1 MAERIVSP
9 GVFTREK
16 DLSFLPQGIA
26 EIGAAVIGPTVKGPA
41 FTPTRITSWPEFQNV
56 FGDLDSRF
64 YVPMTVKEYLNN
76 GPSVTIVRILGLGGY
91 QPSSLR
97 LSLVPVNAQS
107 ASAGDATKVVAVLH
121 PSRANSSLDLGAG
134 GASSVDASANWDATT
149 LTIDSVA
156 KTISFDTGSDNYVT
170 KVFGSN
176 PQTTNT
182 NVYVY
187 KEYKGFASQH
197 GFDANTSASIA
208 SASSGEDFTHDYAV
222 ATTPY
227 IVSQESG
234 GARKNLFKIKTK
246 SHGNAV
252 NGDFKIAIAD
262 LTAAGQEPGSDWAH
276 FTLRVLR
283 NNPGENNDSEV
294 IEDFTKLNLDPDSP
308 NFAPRRVGDRYVT
321 SDTAGKLTFNGDWPG
336 TDGSIHIRMSDYETE
351 LAGINEALVPHGFAA
366 VTNPTLGT
374 STVPSGSIVINQI
387 NSSTSKYD
395 QSQYY
400 GWDFAADNNKQ
411 YLAPLPASAGTG
423 NNAVFSLETM
433 YGHTTAAADLEVD
446 TAADGDTLLTLTT
459 AATAQLKFVA
469 PLQGGYDGDNPTT
482 LKATG
487 TDISTSNTQG
497 FDCSGTLASGSKSY
511 ERAIN
516 AISNPDEYDINLLV
530 TPGVI
535 HEYHPAVTKHA
546 ISKIESRA
554 DCFYVMDGSRWG
566 RTVSNA
572 VSDIKALDTNYA
584 ATYYPWVKVVDT
596 TKGKPVWVP
605 PSVVLPGVIAF
616 TDSVAHEWF
625 APAGLNRGGLGSVI
639 EAKTRLT
646 HTERDTLY
654 EGRVNPIASFPG
666 QGVVVFGQK
675 TLQGKPSALDRINV
689 RRLLIRLRKFIASSS
704 RYLVFEQN
712 TSATRNRFLGIV
724 NPFLESV
731 QANSGLSAFKVVM
744 DGSNN
749 TPDVVDRNEL
759 RGQIFIQP
767 TRTAEFIV
775 LDFVVQPTGAAFPE

>member
-26 EIGAAVIGPTVKGPA
+26 EIGAAIIGPTVKGPA
-41 FTPTRITSWPEFQNV
+41 FTPTQVSSFSEFKNI
-56 FGDLDSRF
+56 FGELDSRF
-64 YVPMTVKEYLNN
+64 YVPMTAQEYLKNA
-76 GPSVTIVRILGLGGY
+76 PSVTIVRILGLGGY
-91 QPSSLR
+91 QPSTIR
-97 LSLVPVNAQS
+97 LSVSSSTSLTEHVA
-107 ASAGDATKVVAVLH
+107 AVLH
-121 PSRANSSLDLGAG
+121 PSRGEPGLSLAGPSSA
-134 GASSVDASANWDATT
+134 SVDASADWNATV
-149 LTIDSVA
+149 LTVGTAAA

-170 KVFGSN
+170 KVFGSD

-187 KEYKGFASQH
+187 KEFKGWISQN
-197 GFDANTSASIA
+197 GFSASDTVHIV
-208 SASSGEDFTHDYAV
+208 SASSGEDFTHDYSV
-222 ATTPY
+222 ATSPY
-227 IVSQESG
+227 FISQLSG
-234 GARKNLFKIKTK
+234 GARKNLFKVKTK
-246 SHGNAV
+246 SHGNSV
-252 NGDFKIAIAD
+252 NGDFKIAISD
-262 LTAAGQEPGSDWAH
+262 LIAAGGKAGSDWAH

-283 NNPGENNDSEV
+283 NNPGESNDKEV
-294 IEDFTKLNLDPDSP
+294 LEEFVDLNFDPDSP
-308 NFAPRRVGDRYVT
+308 NYAPRRIGDRYVT
-321 SDTAGKLTFNGDWPG
+321 SDADGKLTFNGDWPG
-336 TDGSIHIRMSDYETE
+336 TDGSVHIRLSDYATE
-351 LAGINEALVPHGFAA
+351 LEGINEALVPHGFAA
-366 VTNPTLGT
+366 ASNPTLGG
-374 STVPSGSIVINQI
+374 SQVPSGSFVINQ
-387 NSSTSKYD
+387 TGTDSKYKAA
-395 QSQYY
+395 QYY
-400 GWDFAADNNKQ
+400 GWDFAAENNKQ
-411 YLAPLPASAGTG
+411 YLAPLPASGGTG
-423 NNAVFSLETM
+423 QNVAFSLENM
-433 YGHTTAAADLEVD
+433 YGTDLANTLSGTV
-446 TAADGDTLLTLTT
+446 ANGSTLLSLS
-459 AATAQLKFVA
+459 AAHKQQLKFVA
-469 PLQGGYDGDNPTT
+469 PCQGGFDGENPTT

-497 FDCSGTLASGSKSY
+497 FDCSGTLSSGSKSY

-516 AISNPDEYDINLLV
+516 TISNPDEYDINLLV

-535 HEYHPAVTKHA
+535 HEYHSAVTNHA

-566 RTVSNA
+566 RSVTSA
-572 VSDIKALDTNYA
+572 VSDINSLDTNYA
-584 ATYYPWVKVVDT
+584 ATYYPWVKVKDT
-596 TKGKPVWVP
+596 TKDKPVWVP
-605 PSVVLPGVIAF
+605 PSVVLPGVISF
-616 TDSVAHEWF
+616 TDQVAHEWF
-625 APAGLNRGGLGSVI
+625 APAGLNRGGLSSVL

-646 HTERDTLY
+646 HTERDELY

-712 TSATRNRFLGIV
+712 TAATRNRFLGIV

-744 DGSNN
+744 DDSNN